1 MKGTKREGARFRE
14 NGTTCRY
21 DRGSFDIQFISCHVW
36 QSVVTRK
43 QKAME
48 VCTFNLRC
56 YLGPLPCAVTAIAR
70 SRFHS

>member
-14 NGTTCRY
+14 NRTTCRY

-48 VCTFNLRC
+48 VCTFDL
-56 YLGPLPCAVTAIAR
+56 
-70 SRFHS
+70 